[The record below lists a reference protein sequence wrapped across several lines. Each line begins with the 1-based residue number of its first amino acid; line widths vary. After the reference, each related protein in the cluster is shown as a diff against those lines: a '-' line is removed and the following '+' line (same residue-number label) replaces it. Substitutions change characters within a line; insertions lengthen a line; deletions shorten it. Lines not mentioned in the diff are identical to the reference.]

1 MHIEMTEQQMRT
13 RGGLMDELLEK
24 AFDAA
29 VIVDR
34 DGRFVYNT
42 KGSLALRG
50 LALEEIAGKY
60 YWEIKID

>member
-24 AFDAA
+24 TFDAA

-42 KGSLALRG
+42 RGSLSYAAL
-50 LALEEIAGKY
+50 
-60 YWEIKID
+60 

>member
-42 KGSLALRG
+42 RGSLSYAAL
-50 LALEEIAGKY
+50 
-60 YWEIKID
+60 